1 MGAVFGSGAGES
13 CVWKWGSWEQCLVVG
28 LMEQCSVF
36 GSGAHRSCVLC
47 LVVGLKG
54 ALFVSGAHGS
64 CVLCLV
70 VGLMGAVV
78 CVW

>member
-1 MGAVFGSGAGES
+1 M
-13 CVWKWGSWEQCLVVG
+13 
-28 LMEQCSVF
+28 F